1 MMITCDK
8 DLAGQIYVCSEELE
22 QNPNS
27 QGAAILERSFS
38 ITKWPLRQ
46 CLVEYFCYTNHNPQ
60 PVKTRYE
67 MTENVIEN
75 EIRDCPNHRDKIF
88 ILRRLKK
95 IKCSSGLVKS
105 LKSETDNGL
114 SSCSN
119 FQKDPY

>member
-1 MMITCDK
+1 MYAEAYGPHEVMLNIDGINSYTKMMITCDK

-60 PVKTRYE
+60 GEETAIR
-67 MTENVIEN
+67 TAREN
-75 EIRDCPNHRDKIF
+75 
-88 ILRRLKK
+88 
-95 IKCSSGLVKS
+95 
-105 LKSETDNGL
+105 
-114 SSCSN
+114 
-119 FQKDPY
+119 